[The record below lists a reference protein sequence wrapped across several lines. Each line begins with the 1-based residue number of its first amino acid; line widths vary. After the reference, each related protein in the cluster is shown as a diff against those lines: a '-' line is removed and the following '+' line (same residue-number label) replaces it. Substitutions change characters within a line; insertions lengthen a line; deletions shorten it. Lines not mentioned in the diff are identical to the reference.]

1 MIALYEEMCGLPFR
15 ESPTGQL
22 HVLFVSSEQQKATL
36 LSRRLWELFGFQ
48 VPTLPQ
54 GTQYT
59 CNYVVLLLLL
69 LMIMYIIL
77 TVELCRLCRFN
88 NADINK
94 DRERTRFFSLQCTA
108 SY

>member
-1 MIALYEEMCGLPFR
+1 MCGLPFR
-15 ESPTGQL
+15 DSITGEVHL
-22 HVLFVSSEQQKATL
+22 LLFLQEQQKAAL
-36 LSRRLWELFGFQ
+36 LHRRLWELFGFQ

-59 CNYVVLLLLL
+59 CNYVVFLLLL

-94 DRERTRFFSLQCTA
+94 DRERTRFFLRCSA